1 MSPSNLDETYT
12 EQSVAYTDDLVR
24 FWRSKVEVTAG
35 RRGGEGIH
43 VNATKSIFLFVCAS
57 RFLGNLS
64 TCTVVQAVVKA
75 NGQSNGK
82 GQILTP

>member
-43 VNATKSIFLFVCAS
+43 VNATKSIFLF
-57 RFLGNLS
+57 
-64 TCTVVQAVVKA
+64 
-75 NGQSNGK
+75 
-82 GQILTP
+82 LTPGIFTTWGKKNNNNNKTDKYTKLASTPSVRLP